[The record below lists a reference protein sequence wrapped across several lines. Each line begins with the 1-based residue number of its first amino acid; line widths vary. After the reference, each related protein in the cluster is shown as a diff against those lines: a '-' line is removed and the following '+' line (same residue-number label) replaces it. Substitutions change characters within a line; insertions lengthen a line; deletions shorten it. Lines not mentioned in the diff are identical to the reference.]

1 MTYLLTHNGKGQ
13 SWEAD
18 LSADLSH
25 WVQRWRQRH
34 QGTGSKCQDSVPERG
49 AEIIVRTWAG
59 EGRTEVLFWLGIMVK
74 ILIEVPFEVGLE
86 G

>member
-25 WVQRWRQRH
+25 WVQRWTQSH
-34 QGTGSKCQDSVPERG
+34 QGTGRTRQGSVPERG
-49 AEIIVRTWAG
+49 AEIIVRTWG
-59 EGRTEVLFWLGIMVK
+59 WGGRTEAIFCLGIMVK
-74 ILIEVPFEVGLE
+74 ILTEVTFEVGLE